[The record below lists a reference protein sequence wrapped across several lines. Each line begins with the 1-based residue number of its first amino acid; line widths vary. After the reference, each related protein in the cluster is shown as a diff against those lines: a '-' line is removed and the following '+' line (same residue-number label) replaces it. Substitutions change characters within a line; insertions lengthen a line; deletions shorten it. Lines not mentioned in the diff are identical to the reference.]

1 MSGRKLKTS
10 RVRITLDVD
19 VSLYDFDAIMDS
31 DIKETFAH
39 LPMRIQESIQVFLLG
54 VLLDG
59 NLEKLLICEE
69 ATYKA
74 VDALLSYWKEPDS
87 KEFVKPGLEFIDP
100 IRREELKEYFDF
112 DVGQRTPDLIKAA
125 IGEARKA
132 ELIDF
137 KVEEIINWN
146 SK

>member
-10 RVRITLDVD
+10 RIRITLDID
-19 VSLYDFDAIMDS
+19 VSLFDFDAIIDS
-31 DIKETFAH
+31 DEKKKFTN
-39 LPMRIQESIQVFLLG
+39 LPQRIQESIHAFLLG

-59 NLEKLLICEE
+59 NLEKFLICEE

-87 KEFVKPGLEFIDP
+87 KEFVRPGLEFIEP

-112 DVGQRTPDLIKAA
+112 DVGNRTPDLIKAT
-125 IGEARKA
+125 IGEARRA
-132 ELIDF
+132 ELIDVKF
-137 KVEEIINWN
+137 EEIVKRN
-146 SK
+146 